1 MIGDQLY
8 MEQIEQDMNNERF
21 PHPKNSAIFINELY
35 KISMIW
41 DNSLSPNDRKLI
53 LKYVARLM
61 LRHMSINDIKQLGAE
76 LQNGGK

>member
-1 MIGDQLY
+1 MIGDQLF
-8 MEQIEQDMNNERF
+8 MEQMEQDMNNERF

-41 DNSLSPNDRKLI
+41 DSNLSPVDRSL
-53 LKYVARLM
+53 LMKYVARLM
-61 LRHMSINDIKQLGAE
+61 LRHMPMKDIKQLGKE

>member
-21 PHPKNSAIFINELY
+21 PHPKNSVIFINELY
-35 KISMIW
+35 KLSLIW

-53 LKYVARLM
+53 LKYIARLM
-61 LRHMSINDIKQLGAE
+61 LRHMSMNDIKQLGVE